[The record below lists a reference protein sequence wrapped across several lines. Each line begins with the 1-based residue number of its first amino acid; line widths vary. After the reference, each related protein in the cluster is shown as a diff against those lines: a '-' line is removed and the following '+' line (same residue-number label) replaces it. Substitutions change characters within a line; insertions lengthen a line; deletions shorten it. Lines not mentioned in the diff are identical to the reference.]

1 MESNSWDE
9 IKRDRE
15 KLKSWIANQSWYQ
28 TIELSNGLVTP
39 GKFDT
44 RQRIKFLESID
55 FRNQTVLDVGC
66 NSGQFCLYAKKRG
79 TRRVVGIDI
88 NRERLDQAI
97 KLADL
102 EELEIEYYERGL
114 FDIRDFEPFDV
125 VFCFAV
131 LTEISDFFSAL
142 EVIKQLTRNQAYVE
156 LDLAKPLCYISYS
169 RNWVYKSAGIPRHK
183 AVAEIRHT
191 KHGFMVSPTIE
202 VFRKALGPGFTTTS
216 LGQSVRYEMLHVNRR
231 NAQS

>member
-1 MESNSWDE
+1 MENECWDE

-15 KLKSWIANQSWYQ
+15 KLEVWIANQSWYQ

-44 RQRIKFLESID
+44 KRRIKFLECID
-55 FRNQTVLDVGC
+55 FNNQTVLDIGC

-79 TRRVVGIDI
+79 AQRVMGIDI
-88 NRERLDQAI
+88 SHERLEQAR

-102 EELEIEYYERGL
+102 EGLEIDYFERGL
-114 FDIRDFEPFDV
+114 FDAKDFEPFDI
-125 VFCFAV
+125 VFCFSV
-131 LTEISDFFSAL
+131 LTEISDFFGAL
-142 EVIKQLTRNQAYVE
+142 EVLKRLIKEQAYVE

-169 RNWVYKSAGIPRHK
+169 RNWVYKTAGIPRHK

-191 KHGFMVSPTIE
+191 KHGFMVSPTFE
-202 VFRKALGPGFTTTS
+202 VLKNTLGSNFTVDS
-216 LGQSVRYEMLHVNRR
+216 LGQSVRYEMIHISRKM
-231 NAQS
+231 

>member
-1 MESNSWDE
+1 MGNASWDE
-9 IKRDRE
+9 IKDNRE
-15 KLKSWIANQSWYQ
+15 KLESWIASQSWYQ

-44 RQRIKFLESID
+44 KRRIKFLECID
-55 FRNQTVLDVGC
+55 FNNQTVLDVGC

-79 TRRVVGIDI
+79 AQRVVGIDI
-88 NRERLDQAI
+88 NHERLEQAR

-102 EELEIEYYERGL
+102 EGLEIEYHEMGL
-114 FDIRDFEPFDV
+114 FDAKDFEPFDI
-125 VFCFAV
+125 VFCFSV
-131 LTEISDFFSAL
+131 LTEISDFFGAL
-142 EVIKQLTRNQAYVE
+142 EVLKRLIKEQAYFE

-169 RNWVYKSAGIPRHK
+169 RNWVYKTAGIPRHK

-191 KHGFMVSPTIE
+191 KHGFMVSPTFE

-216 LGQSVRYEMLHVNRR
+216 LGQSVRYEMLHVNRW